1 MTFESWY
8 LENNSD
14 PGDVVLEALIR
25 QAWEEAHAIG
35 YDEGH
40 DDGYSIAW
48 EKGYSEGIDD
58 GYQGRIQRGLSMTYF
73 VIKLCYSQT
82 DHETVIVQA
91 SSYPVAIE
99 GLKRKG
105 LKPQKFEY
113 RGSTE
118 SFVVIEAEPD

>member
-58 GYQGRIQRGLSMTYF
+58 GYQRG
-73 VIKLCYSQT
+73 IEDGYSE
-82 DHETVIVQA
+82 DCH
-91 SSYPVAIE
+91 
-99 GLKRKG
+99 
-105 LKPQKFEY
+105 
-113 RGSTE
+113 
-118 SFVVIEAEPD
+118 